1 MFEVGQEVW
10 DTAFGEGEV
19 VDYDEEDYSEHP
31 VKVRFKNGCIETY
44 TKEGTI
50 FKDCKRSLFF
60 SEPVVTAELFPP
72 KKPSKSVLKAGDLI
86 AIKDEHCSGVVIVSF
101 LKEDDLEV
109 TTESGSK
116 YVLHKGTIGVTMLTQ
131 SLISGAG
138 LTVVSKWE
146 DVCKLVKGVGNV

>member
-1 MFEVGQEVW
+1 MNYFPHKWVVIDYGKEVGFAQQRYAILAGW
-10 DTAFGEGEV
+10 YGGFAGSD
-19 VDYDEEDYSEHP
+19 SW
-31 VKVRFKNGCIETY
+31 
-44 TKEGTI
+44 
-50 FKDCKRSLFF
+50 KRS
-60 SEPVVTAELFPP
+60 SPVVEW
-72 KKPSKSVLKAGDLI
+72 D
-86 AIKDEHCSGVVIVSF
+86 

-131 SLISGAG
+131 SLISEAG